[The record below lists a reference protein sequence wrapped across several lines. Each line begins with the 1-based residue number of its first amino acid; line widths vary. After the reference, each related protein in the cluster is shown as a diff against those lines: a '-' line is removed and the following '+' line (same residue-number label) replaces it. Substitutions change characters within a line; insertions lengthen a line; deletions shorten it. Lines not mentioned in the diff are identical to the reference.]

1 MARGFFSGHFNF
13 ILRNYMKI
21 LFVGDV
27 SGKPG
32 RRICAK
38 LLGPLRD
45 HYAADLVVVNGENAA
60 GGIGIT
66 KPTAKN
72 LLDAGADVIT
82 LGNHSFAKKD
92 IHSYLEEEPRI
103 LRPANYPDGAPG
115 RGWGV
120 FTTTDGDDIAV
131 INLVGRIY
139 MTAVDCPFRC
149 ADSILN
155 ELDGEANTTL
165 VDMHAEATSEKIAL
179 GWYLDGRVSA
189 VIGTHTHV
197 QTSDER
203 VLIAGTAY
211 LTDAGMTGV
220 HDSVLGLDKKLV
232 IERFLT
238 QTPGQFALAE
248 GEATLQGAIVEVDA
262 GTGRA
267 LSIARVNMREND
279 NFCTD

>member
-1 MARGFFSGHFNF
+1 
-13 ILRNYMKI
+13 MKI

-32 RRICAK
+32 RRACEK

-66 KPTAKN
+66 KPTAKS
-72 LLDAGADVIT
+72 LLDIGADVIT
-82 LGNHSFAKKD
+82 LGNHAFAKKD
-92 IHSYLEEEPRI
+92 IHSYLEQEPRI

-120 FTTTDGDDIAV
+120 FTTANGDDIAV
-131 INLVGRIY
+131 VNLVGRVY

-149 ADSILN
+149 IDSILS
-155 ELDGEANTTL
+155 ELDGETRTTL
-165 VDMHAEATSEKIAL
+165 IDMHAEATSEKVAL

-211 LTDAGMTGV
+211 LSDAGMTGV
-220 HDSVLGLDKKLV
+220 HDSVLGLDRKLV

-248 GEATLQGAIVEVDA
+248 GEATLQGAVVEIDA
-262 GTGRA
+262 ATGHA
-267 LSIARVNMREND
+267 LSIVRINVRE
-279 NFCTD
+279 TDKIGAD